1 MDMYLIYYPLYSP
14 PPPLFFLVN
23 CGPYIRYII
32 LIELLLGYYII
43 IGIFVQCWYYKSWLY
58 YVEFALEKSSM

>member
-14 PPPLFFLVN
+14 PPPFFLVN

-58 YVEFALEKSSM
+58 YVEFAVKKNSM